1 MIDRRLTKLAE
12 VLIGYST
19 NLQKGEKVLIDAIDV
34 PSEIVVTLI
43 RTARSKGAFPF
54 VNLQTNV
61 ITRELLRDAEED
73 QYRTSSK
80 FELARMSTMDAS
92 FALRVSHTFPN

>member
-43 RTARSKGAFPF
+43 RSLQLILLFVEFPPHEP
-54 VNLQTNV
+54 QPSENV
-61 ITRELLRDAEED
+61 
-73 QYRTSSK
+73 
-80 FELARMSTMDAS
+80 
-92 FALRVSHTFPN
+92 